1 MLFRLRD
8 VTVKYGTASAVENIS
23 IDMAEGE
30 VVSIVGANGAGKS
43 TILKT
48 ISGLVPLHAGEIWF
62 NGERID
68 GKATHEIV
76 KRGIAQVPEN
86 RRLFPHMSVIA
97 NLRLGAYC
105 RKDKP
110 QIKEDLEDILRLF
123 PILND
128 RINQNAGTMSGGEQ
142 QMIAIGRALM
152 TQPKLLLL
160 DEPSLGLAPKVIEML
175 TGVILEINQ
184 KGISMLLVEQNAGLV
199 VNVTK
204 RAYVIEVGRIV
215 FQGNIREMIANDLI
229 RKSFLGG

>member
-1 MLFRLRD
+1 MQFRLKD
-8 VTVKYGTASAVENIS
+8 VTVRYGTASAVENIS
-23 IDMAEGE
+23 MDMAEGE
-30 VVSIVGANGAGKS
+30 IVSIVGANGAGKS
-43 TILKT
+43 TVLKT

-62 NGERID
+62 KEERID
-68 GKATHEIV
+68 GKPAHEIV

-86 RRLFPHMSVIA
+86 RRLFPYMSVLS

-105 RKDKP
+105 RKDKA
-110 QIKEDLEDILRLF
+110 QIREDLEDILRLF

-152 TQPKLLLL
+152 TKPKLLLL

-175 TGVILEINQ
+175 AGVILQINK
-184 KGISMLLVEQNAGLV
+184 KGLGMLLVEQNAGLV
-199 VNVTK
+199 LNVTK
-204 RAYVIEVGRIV
+204 RAYVIEVGKIV

-229 RKSFLGG
+229 RRSFLGG

>member
-1 MLFRLRD
+1 MQFRLKD
-8 VTVKYGTASAVENIS
+8 VTVRYGTASAVENIS
-23 IDMAEGE
+23 MDMAEGE
-30 VVSIVGANGAGKS
+30 IVSIVGANGAGKR
-43 TILKT
+43 TVLKT

-62 NGERID
+62 KEERID
-68 GKATHEIV
+68 GKPAHEIV

-86 RRLFPHMSVIA
+86 RRLFPYMSVLS

-105 RKDKP
+105 RKDKA
-110 QIKEDLEDILRLF
+110 QIREDLEDILRLF

-152 TQPKLLLL
+152 TKPKLLLL

-175 TGVILEINQ
+175 AGVILQINK
-184 KGISMLLVEQNAGLV
+184 KGLGMLLVEQNAGLV
-199 VNVTK
+199 LNVTK
-204 RAYVIEVGRIV
+204 RAYVIEVGKIV

-229 RKSFLGG
+229 RRSFLGG